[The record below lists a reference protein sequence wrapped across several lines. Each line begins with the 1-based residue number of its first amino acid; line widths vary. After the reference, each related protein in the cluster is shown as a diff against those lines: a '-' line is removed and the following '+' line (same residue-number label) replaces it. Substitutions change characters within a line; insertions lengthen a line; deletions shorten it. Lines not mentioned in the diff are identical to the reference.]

1 MEAVVKSA
9 IVLSVIT
16 CPLSFIFLVI
26 RGAAARGK
34 LCFLCRGA
42 YKTHMKLYVMNGA
55 GNRFAIFDARGS
67 RFGMTSQLAVKTGA
81 PSGPLGAKG
90 ADQIIVLHD
99 PKSDGGA
106 QVFMDIWNKDGG
118 HVNAC
123 GNATRC
129 AAWLLMRENRSESA
143 VIKTAADVLHA
154 TRIGELSV
162 AVDMG
167 KPRLAWED
175 IPLKE
180 AMHTHHIDVKV
191 GPIDNPVLSNP
202 GAVNMGNPHCVFF
215 VKDVMATDIERL
227 GPMLE
232 FHPLFP
238 EQANIGFV
246 QILQN
251 DHIRLRV
258 WERGAGLTL
267 ACGTG
272 ACAAVVA
279 GVRQHRL
286 SRICRVDVD
295 GGRLDIHWRGTDDH
309 VIMTGPVEL
318 EHEGEMPL

>member
-1 MEAVVKSA
+1 
-9 IVLSVIT
+9 
-16 CPLSFIFLVI
+16 
-26 RGAAARGK
+26 
-34 LCFLCRGA
+34 
-42 YKTHMKLYVMNGA
+42 MKLYVMNGA
-55 GNRFAIFDARGS
+55 GNRFAIFDARGRS
-67 RFGMTSQLAVKTGA
+67 FAMTAELARNIGA
-81 PSGPLGAKG
+81 PGGPLGAKG
-90 ADQIIVLHD
+90 ADQIIVLLD
-99 PKSDGGA
+99 PPIAEGSA
-106 QVFMDIWNKDGG
+106 QLYMDIWNKDGG
-118 HVNAC
+118 HVDAC

-129 AAWLLMRENRSESA
+129 AAWLYMRESGVDTMA
-143 VIKTAADVLHA
+143 IQTAADLLLA
-154 TRIGELSV
+154 SKAGDLSIS
-162 AVDMG
+162 VDMG
-167 KPRLAWED
+167 APRLEWQD

-191 GPIDNPVLSNP
+191 GPIDDPVLSNP

-215 VKDVMATDIERL
+215 VDDIAAIDIERL

-232 FHPLFP
+232 YYPLFP
-238 EQANIGFV
+238 EQANIGFA
-246 QILQN
+246 QKIAE